1 MKQVG
6 EAGKRNK
13 YETKAVVAYDH
24 RVSQNPLTGLR
35 LIILHTCFFTWT
47 HSIESVKAG
56 RQQR

>member
-35 LIILHTCFFTWT
+35 LIILHTCFFT
-47 HSIESVKAG
+47 
-56 RQQR
+56 